1 LGKHTFFPT
10 FILYLPCY
18 SDVSEITKAPEMLGG
33 RVKTLHPA
41 VHGGMYYFIFCK
53 KKKKGFIKHS
63 LKYIS
68 IGILARNIESD
79 EKDLAEQQIEKIDI
93 VVCNLYPF
101 KETIAKPDVTI
112 PQAVEEIDIGKFW
125 DKGF

>member
-1 LGKHTFFPT
+1 MHC
-10 FILYLPCY
+10 I
-18 SDVSEITKAPEMLGG
+18 
-33 RVKTLHPA
+33 
-41 VHGGMYYFIFCK
+41 
-53 KKKKGFIKHS
+53 
-63 LKYIS
+63 YIYIYIY

-112 PQAVEEIDIGKFW
+112 PQAVEEIDIGIEK
-125 DKGF
+125 